1 MTHVLVLPSWYPTAL
16 DPVNGIF
23 FREQARA
30 LADAGAR
37 VGVAAPILRGVRT
50 AGRGSVAG
58 YRFQLAEEDDGGVAT
73 VRALG
78 WSIPKADALNR
89 RLWGAMAR
97 RLARR
102 YAARHGR
109 PDVVHAH
116 SATAAGEPAAAI
128 ARAWGVPCVIT
139 EHTSLYA
146 EGRIPP
152 GWLPR
157 IHAAFAGAARVV
169 AVSRALAADLAPH
182 VGATP
187 VEVVPNMVDTGFFTL
202 PPRPRGAGPFR
213 FLTVG
218 LFDPVKGTDVL
229 LRAFAAAFAGRGDV
243 VLEIGGGGPLEP
255 GLRALAAELGIAGQT
270 SFLGILTREEVREA
284 MWRADAFVLP
294 SHVETFGVVVIEAMA
309 AGLPVVATACG
320 GPQDTVVPG
329 ETGLLV
335 PPGDAAALAAGM
347 ERLLAERAAW
357 AMRAEAI
364 RRHADERFS
373 QPVVV
378 RRLLE
383 VYAAVR
389 AEPGAWRAG

>member
-1 MTHVLVLPSWYPTAL
+1 VLVIPSWYPTAL

-30 LADAGAR
+30 LAAAGAR

-50 AGRGSVAG
+50 ARRGRLFD
-58 YRFQLAEEDDGGVAT
+58 YRFQLSEADDGGVAT
-73 VRALG
+73 LRAQG
-78 WSIPKADALNR
+78 WSVPRLDALNR

-102 YAARHGR
+102 YAACHGR

-116 SATAAGEPAAAI
+116 SALAAGEPAAAI

-146 EGRIPP
+146 EGRIDPA
-152 GWLPR
+152 WLPR

-182 VGATP
+182 VGGTP
-187 VEVVPNMVDTGFFTL
+187 VEVVPNLVDTGFFTL
-202 PPRPRGAGPFR
+202 PPQPRGPGPFR

-218 LFDPVKGTDVL
+218 LFDAVKGTDVL
-229 LRAFAAAFAGRGDV
+229 LRAFAAAFAGREDV
-243 VLEIGGGGPLEP
+243 VLEIGGGGGPLEP
-255 GLRALAAELGIAGQT
+255 SLRVLAVELGIAGQT
-270 SFLGILTREEVREA
+270 SFLGVLTRDQVREA

-294 SHVETFGVVVIEAMA
+294 SHVETFGVVVIEAMGT
-309 AGLPVVATACG
+309 GLPVASTACG

-329 ETGLLV
+329 ETGVLV
-335 PPGDAAALAAGM
+335 PPGDSSALAAAM
-347 ERLLAERAAW
+347 QRLFAERAAW
-357 AMRAEAI
+357 AARAEPI
-364 RRHADERFS
+364 RRHAEACFS

-389 AEPGAWRAG
+389 AEAGGGR